1 MREWM
6 KGYAEGWEG
15 WRKDE
20 WRQCLDKRSQLTTA
34 AALLPSHCTAAG
46 LKFILCFVLLVITDL
61 TLWSFLW
68 LQPHLS
74 WSCLIFFEVLVFC
87 LRLTQM
93 TFQLCGNHRHNCQW
107 CSSIYRCLF
116 SRLVMHSVR
125 LNLSEYAVDKCCP
138 MQIQEKVWWP
148 KGVPLSCLFL
158 QLD

>member
-1 MREWM
+1 MDEGICWRMGGME
-6 KGYAEGWEG
+6 KGWV
-15 WRKDE
+15 
-20 WRQCLDKRSQLTTA
+20 TTMFGQEVPADHCCSA
-34 AALLPSHCTAAG
+34 AAQSLYSCRTQVHPVLCAISDHRFNIVVFSLTPTS
-46 LKFILCFVLLVITDL
+46 FILVMPHI
-61 TLWSFLW
+61 FL
-68 LQPHLS
+68 
-74 WSCLIFFEVLVFC
+74 EVLVFC

-107 CSSIYRCLF
+107 WSSIYRCLF
-116 SRLVMHSVR
+116 SRLIMHSVR